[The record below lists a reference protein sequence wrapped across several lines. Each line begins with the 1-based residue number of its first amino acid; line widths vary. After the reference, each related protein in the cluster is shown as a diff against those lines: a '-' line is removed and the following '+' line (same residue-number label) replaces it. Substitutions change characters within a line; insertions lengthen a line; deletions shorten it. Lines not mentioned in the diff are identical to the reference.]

1 MHRSLLLLLLLLCST
16 GLLAQRQLKVVDVET
31 HLPIADVS
39 VLGSRG
45 TYFTDSLGRVTVPDS
60 TQTLTFR
67 HVGYDSRI
75 INLSEVRH
83 DTVFLI
89 SKLLYLNEVVV
100 MGVNKSKQ
108 PDYSGLQLKI
118 DPVEAQLLGANPNGG
133 VSIDLGKVV
142 NFILPKR
149 LRPGYKKAM
158 RKERLK
164 KILEDY

>member
-1 MHRSLLLLLLLLCST
+1 MCRPIIIMLLLLCSA
-16 GLLAQRQLKVVDVET
+16 GLSAQRRLKVIDVET

-39 VLGSRG
+39 VVGRYG
-45 TYFTDSLGRVTVPDS
+45 TYLSDSLGRVSVPDS
-60 TQTLTFR
+60 TLTLTFS

-75 INLSEVRH
+75 VNLSEVR

-89 SKLLYLNEVVV
+89 SKLLFLNEVVV
-100 MGVNKSKQ
+100 LGENKSKQ

-133 VSIDLGKVV
+133 VSLSLGKVV
-142 NFILPKR
+142 NSILPKR
-149 LRPGYKKAM
+149 WRPGYKKAM

-164 KILEDY
+164 KILDDY